1 MSVSITDFGKL
12 TTGQP
17 VQLVTL
23 KNDKIEVQ
31 LLTYA
36 AIIHRIIVPD
46 RKGSPTDVVLGYP
59 TARDYELNTDSMG
72 AAVGRFANRI
82 GGAQFPLYEEIVHV
96 TPNSAGNCLHS
107 GLHGFNHA
115 LFTAEVTRGETDS
128 VTMTAHSPAGTDGFP
143 GNFDLEIQY
152 SLVKEGLMIRYSATT
167 DAPTVCNMTNHS
179 YFNLNGHGSGSALG
193 HRISVDADAYLEADE
208 NSVPTGRKLPVKGT
222 PIGLYR
228 GKDPRPGHQRRLPCS
243 GAGQR
248 LRPVLHHPGQW
259 PAPRRLG
266 YRPRDRHSHGGADHP
281 ARHALVHRQLSC
293 TPDSLQGWCPLR
305 SPRCRLLRDRRFPRR
320 PEPSRF
326 SRYDPAAG
334 CPVQLHYDLSVRHRT
349 YVKRN
354 AIT

>member
-179 YFNLNGHGSGSALG
+179 YFNLNGHGSGDILG
-193 HRISVDADAYLEADE
+193 HTLQLHASAFTPADE
-208 NSVPTGRKLPVKGT
+208 HTMPTGEITPVDGTCMDFRAPKTIGSGIHDPLLKPFGGYDNNFCLDGSGLRKVAEAAGDKSGIVMDVETTLEGVQLYTANFLSDRTGKG
-222 PIGLYR
+222 
-228 GKDPRPGHQRRLPCS
+228 
-243 GAGQR
+243 GAHYGPFGGFCLETQHYPDAINQPAFPS
-248 LRPVLHHPGQW
+248 PVL
-259 PAPRRLG
+259 RRG
-266 YRPRDRHSHGGADHP
+266 
-281 ARHALVHRQLSC
+281 
-293 TPDSLQGWCPLR
+293 
-305 SPRCRLLRDRRFPRR
+305 
-320 PEPSRF
+320 E
-326 SRYDPAAG
+326 
-334 CPVQLHYDLSVRHRT
+334 QLHETTIYRFGVR
-349 YVKRN
+349 K
-354 AIT
+354 

>member
-46 RKGSPTDVVLGYP
+46 RKGNPTDVVLGYP

-179 YFNLNGHGSGSALG
+179 YFNLNGHGSGDILG
-193 HRISVDADAYLEADE
+193 HTLQLQASAFTPADE
-208 NSVPTGRKLPVKGT
+208 HTMPTGEITPVDGTCMDFRAPKTIGSGIHDPLLKPFGGYDNNFCLDGSGLRKVAEAAGDKSGIVMDVETTLEGVQLYTANFLSDRTGKG
-222 PIGLYR
+222 
-228 GKDPRPGHQRRLPCS
+228 
-243 GAGQR
+243 GAHYGPFGGFCLETQHYPDAINQPAFPS
-248 LRPVLHHPGQW
+248 PVL
-259 PAPRRLG
+259 RRG
-266 YRPRDRHSHGGADHP
+266 
-281 ARHALVHRQLSC
+281 
-293 TPDSLQGWCPLR
+293 
-305 SPRCRLLRDRRFPRR
+305 
-320 PEPSRF
+320 E
-326 SRYDPAAG
+326 
-334 CPVQLHYDLSVRHRT
+334 QLHETTIYRFGVR
-349 YVKRN
+349 K
-354 AIT
+354 